1 MRSSLF
7 RRTLVDLTTAHPT
20 AIKIPPFTRLI
31 SNYHTLLSPLTKP
44 ILSNKML
51 LQNNKYQ
58 LKYITKQLIYNK
70 YLLSQRSIFTSNNVK
85 GPSATNLYD
94 ILDVSKSADI
104 KEIKLAYF
112 KMAKKYH
119 PDLNPNDPKARENF
133 QKVSNAYE
141 VLSDT
146 RRRQE
151 YDLYGNT
158 SQRASSS
165 SSRGA
170 AQEEPQYT
178 YKSQKH
184 AEDIFKSVSEDA
196 DIVREAINSFIQD
209 IQDEFT
215 YTADCVSRGDWN
227 EVWEITKNNKGV
239 VLGVILPIAL
249 IFRFPWLIITVGR
262 VLLAASQIILF
273 SLLRQ
278 GTLPQ
283 VAHYIWKRIV
293 QLALEKNKRK
303 KR

>member
-1 MRSSLF
+1 MMRSSLF
-7 RRTLVDLTTAHPT
+7 RRTIVDLTTIRPT
-20 AIKIPPFTRLI
+20 AIKILPFTRLV
-31 SNYHTLLSPLTKP
+31 SYYHHNLSPLTKP
-44 ILSNKML
+44 LLLKKIL
-51 LQNNKYQ
+51 LQYDTHYQ
-58 LKYITKQLIYNK
+58 FK
-70 YLLSQRSIFTSNNVK
+70 RSIFTSNVK

-141 VLSDT
+141 ILSDT

-158 SQRASSS
+158 SQRSYDGTSSS
-165 SSRGA
+165 TKGSGA
-170 AQEEPQYT
+170 TQEEPQYT

-196 DIVREAINSFIQD
+196 DIVKEAINGFIQD

-215 YTADCVSRGDWN
+215 YTADCISRGDWN
-227 EVWEITKNNKGV
+227 EVWEITKNNKGI

-293 QLALEKNKRK
+293 QLALARNKRK
-303 KR
+303 K